1 MSDLPLEQLRPALR
15 GVALAPGEPGYDE
28 ARSVY
33 NASIDR
39 RPAVIVRC
47 LGTADVVQAVRFA
60 RAAGLPVA
68 VRGGGHSVAGHGT
81 CDDGLLIDLSLMRGV
96 QVDPASQRV
105 RVQGGA
111 TLADLDHETQ
121 LFGLAVPTGQV
132 SETGVGGL
140 ALNGGMGMLQ
150 RRFGLTCDNL
160 RSAQVVTATGEVVTA
175 SETSHPDL
183 FWALRGGGGN
193 FGVVTSFEFQAH
205 RVGPIILA
213 GLVGYPVERAPEVL
227 AALRDFIVDA
237 PEELSA
243 DALFMHAPP
252 LPVVPPEHHGSLVIG
267 IFLRYSGDPEAG
279 FAVIDPLRRL
289 GGSLFDFAVPMPF
302 AMVQGMLDPL
312 NPRGNH
318 HYWSGEYLGEL
329 GAAQIEALTQLGS
342 RLPGRHCL
350 VEVIPFNAAV
360 TRVPADA
367 TAFAH
372 RDEGWLVHLL
382 GQWHDD
388 ADAATV
394 TSWVKGSGAALRA
407 LGTGDSYLNLVTD
420 DEEVDRVAAF
430 WSEDRLRRLA
440 GIKTRYDPEN
450 TFRFNHNIK
459 PLPAEARA
467 EVNAEV
473 KEDAA

>member
-1 MSDLPLEQLRPALR
+1 MSDLPLEQLRPAVR
-15 GVALAPGEPGYDE
+15 GVVLAPGQPGYDE

-33 NASIDR
+33 NASVDR

-60 RAAGLPVA
+60 GAAGLPVA

-96 QVDPASQRV
+96 QVDPVSQRV

-111 TLADLDHETQ
+111 TLADLDHESQ

-160 RSAQVVTATGEVVTA
+160 RSAQVVTAAGEVITA

-205 RVGPIILA
+205 RVGPLILT
-213 GLVGYPVERAPEVL
+213 GLVAYPVERAPEVL
-227 AALRDFIVDA
+227 AALRDFIGDA

-252 LPVVPPEHHGSLVIG
+252 LPVVPVEHHGSLVIG
-267 IFLRYSGDPEAG
+267 IFLRHSGNPEAG
-279 FAVIDPLRRL
+279 FAAIEPLRRL

-302 AMVQGMLDPL
+302 TMVQGMLDPL

-318 HYWSGEYLGEL
+318 HYWSGEYLGRL
-329 GAAQIEALTQLGS
+329 GADQIEALTQLGS

-382 GQWHDD
+382 GQWHET
-388 ADAATV
+388 ADAAAV
-394 TSWVKGSGAALRA
+394 TAWVKGSGAVLRA

-420 DEEVDRVAAF
+420 DEEVDRVSAF
-430 WSEDRLRRLA
+430 WSADRLHRLA
-440 GIKTRYDPEN
+440 EIKTRYDPEN

-459 PLPAEARA
+459 PLPE
-467 EVNAEV
+467 EVQAEV

>member
-1 MSDLPLEQLRPALR
+1 MIVVLITGHAHFDLSAYESFRDGGIHDEVVTDQQLEALPVRAARRSRAGRSPVMSDLPLEQLRPALR

-60 RAAGLPVA
+60 ARRRPAGGGTRRRAQRRRARHLRRRTADRPVPDARRPGRPGQPDGSGSRAAPRWPTSTTRRSCSGSPY
-68 VRGGGHSVAGHGT
+68 
-81 CDDGLLIDLSLMRGV
+81 
-96 QVDPASQRV
+96 
-105 RVQGGA
+105 
-111 TLADLDHETQ
+111 
-121 LFGLAVPTGQV
+121 PTGQV

-160 RSAQVVTATGEVVTA
+160 RSAQVVTATGEVVIA

-267 IFLRYSGDPEAG
+267 IFLRYSGRPGGGLRGDRPAAPAG
-279 FAVIDPLRRL
+279 RIAV
-289 GGSLFDFAVPMPF
+289 
-302 AMVQGMLDPL
+302 
-312 NPRGNH
+312 
-318 HYWSGEYLGEL
+318 
-329 GAAQIEALTQLGS
+329 
-342 RLPGRHCL
+342 
-350 VEVIPFNAAV
+350 
-360 TRVPADA
+360 
-367 TAFAH
+367 
-372 RDEGWLVHLL
+372 
-382 GQWHDD
+382 
-388 ADAATV
+388 
-394 TSWVKGSGAALRA
+394 
-407 LGTGDSYLNLVTD
+407 
-420 DEEVDRVAAF
+420 
-430 WSEDRLRRLA
+430 RLRRA
-440 GIKTRYDPEN
+440 DAVRHGPGHAR
-450 TFRFNHNIK
+450 
-459 PLPAEARA
+459 PAEPAGQPPLLERG
-467 EVNAEV
+467 VPG
-473 KEDAA
+473 

>member
-1 MSDLPLEQLRPALR
+1 M
-15 GVALAPGEPGYDE
+15 
-28 ARSVY
+28 
-33 NASIDR
+33 
-39 RPAVIVRC
+39 IVRC

-60 RAAGLPVA
+60 GAAGLPVA

-160 RSAQVVTATGEVVTA
+160 RSAQVVTAAGEVVTA

-213 GLVGYPVERAPEVL
+213 GLVAYPVERAPEVL

-252 LPVVPPEHHGSLVIG
+252 LPVVPARTP
-267 IFLRYSGDPEAG
+267 
-279 FAVIDPLRRL
+279 
-289 GGSLFDFAVPMPF
+289 
-302 AMVQGMLDPL
+302 
-312 NPRGNH
+312 
-318 HYWSGEYLGEL
+318 
-329 GAAQIEALTQLGS
+329 
-342 RLPGRHCL
+342 
-350 VEVIPFNAAV
+350 
-360 TRVPADA
+360 
-367 TAFAH
+367 
-372 RDEGWLVHLL
+372 
-382 GQWHDD
+382 
-388 ADAATV
+388 
-394 TSWVKGSGAALRA
+394 
-407 LGTGDSYLNLVTD
+407 
-420 DEEVDRVAAF
+420 RVAGHRHLPALQRQPGGGLRG
-430 WSEDRLRRLA
+430 DRTAAPAGRIAVRLRRADALHHGPGHA
-440 GIKTRYDPEN
+440 R
-450 TFRFNHNIK
+450 
-459 PLPAEARA
+459 PAEPARQPPLLERGVPGRA
-467 EVNAEV
+467 RRRTRSRP
-473 KEDAA
+473 